1 MKIIYAMSKKIAT
14 LNNGIADNQLEDGV
28 RLYWETLMLITPNIF
43 KTETYPIYFY
53 HPEKNQ
59 PVVKIY
65 RMCVKYLDGYFG
77 VQDELFFPSVNTG
90 GQVNFEVTKELW
102 FNKSPDVIHRHV
114 QKFIDE
120 CKALVSVRGASIYV
134 QGYGFIYESDGVRWV
149 RAANAPSLPEGS
161 MGLMSPLETL

>member
-1 MKIIYAMSKKIAT
+1 MQKLVRT
-14 LNNGIADNQLEDGV
+14 TGIADSQLEAGV
-28 RLYWETLMLITPNIF
+28 RLYWDTLMLITPNIF

-53 HPEKNQ
+53 HPNENQ

-65 RMCVKYLDGYFG
+65 RMCVEYLDGTFH

-90 GQVNFEVTKELW
+90 GKVNFEVTKELR
-102 FNKSPDVIHRHV
+102 FKKAPKFIHRHV

-120 CKALVSVRGASIYV
+120 CKALVSIKYASIYV

-149 RAANAPSLPEGS
+149 RAANAPVLPDVNI
-161 MGLMSPLETL
+161 GLMSPVEISSKNKHNK